1 MKKEKRILKEHIVQS
16 LRKYKKD
23 NKLSNLKLSR
33 MIGCSNWT
41 VTTWL
46 KGRYMPRE
54 EMVRKMRELGIVRDV
69 LVNNEVQQSA
79 VKDALVT
86 IDKTNKVPRKY
97 RKRVMMPDIISNQIK
112 LILDDYV
119 DVLNTSMPYM
129 EFINKR
135 SEIIDKLF
143 YTCKQGE

>member
-1 MKKEKRILKEHIVQS
+1 
-16 LRKYKKD
+16 
-23 NKLSNLKLSR
+23 
-33 MIGCSNWT
+33 
-41 VTTWL
+41 
-46 KGRYMPRE
+46 MPRE